1 MDEILSKVSQVLPN
15 LTPEVLQNVC
25 RTLEDHGV
33 ESWDDIG
40 LLESENLIPPLKTIQ
55 CRKLL
60 QSVQGNCIVNE
71 FFK

>member
-15 LTPEVLQNVC
+15 LTPEVLQNV
-25 RTLEDHGV
+25 RSTLEEHGV

-40 LLESENLIPPLKTIQ
+40 LHLIPPLKTIQ

-60 QSVQGNCIVNE
+60 QCVKGN
-71 FFK
+71 